1 MKRLYQKIY
10 LAILG
15 SLLLVVLVAGA
26 VWQFGAGRP
35 AGEVLD
41 LAGDIAMAA
50 LPPADAPRADQKQAV
65 DSLSR
70 RLGADM
76 ALYDRSRQLVA
87 AAGEPLPAPSRRDA
101 GGWTYG
107 HGRPAWTVA
116 LGDGRWLVVGVGAGH
131 RNPVLG
137 LVLFLGIVAV
147 AVGIAAYPIARGL
160 TRRLER
166 LKTGVETLGAGD
178 LAARVKVEGR
188 DEVAHLAESFNQAA
202 ARIEELVGAH
212 RMMLANASHELRTPL
227 SRIRLGLDILDKR
240 PDPRLKAELRADIAE
255 LDRLIDE
262 ILLASRLDASPT
274 LATVEEVDL
283 QAVCAEEC
291 ARCADCE
298 LVGDAVSLEGD
309 PRLLHRL
316 VRNLLENAER
326 HGRPPI
332 QVVLKRDG
340 ATASLAVLDH
350 GDGVPESEREK
361 VFAPFYRLGG
371 EPPGAGL
378 GLSLVRQ
385 IARLHGGDAEVWQEA
400 ARGLNGFR
408 VVFPMP
414 AAYERG

>member
-1 MKRLYQKIY
+1 MRRLYRKVY

-15 SLLLVVLVAGA
+15 SLLLVVLVAGT
-26 VWQFGAGRP
+26 VWQLGGGRP
-35 AGEVLD
+35 AAEALD
-41 LAGDIAMAA
+41 LAGQIATAA
-50 LPPADAPRADQKQAV
+50 LPPADAPQAAEQQAV
-65 DSLSR
+65 DALAQ
-70 RLGADM
+70 RLGIDM
-76 ALYDRSRQLVA
+76 ALYDPARQLIA
-87 AAGEPLPAPSRRDA
+87 SAGEPLPSPSRRSE

-107 HGRPAWTVA
+107 YGRPAWTFA
-116 LGDGRWLVVGVGAGH
+116 LSDGRWLVVGVGAGH

-147 AVGIAAYPIARGL
+147 AVGISAYPVARGL

-166 LKTGVETLGAGD
+166 LQTGVETLGAGD

-188 DEVAHLAESFNQAA
+188 DEVAHLAEAFNQAA

-227 SRIRLGLDILDKR
+227 SRIRLGLDLLEER
-240 PDPRLKAELRADIAE
+240 PDPKLKADLKADITE
-255 LDRLIDE
+255 LDGLIDE
-262 ILLASRLDASPT
+262 ILLASRLDASPA

-291 ARCADCE
+291 ARFEDCE
-298 LVGDAVSLEGD
+298 LVGDAVVLDGD
-309 PRLLHRL
+309 PRLLHHL

-326 HGRPPI
+326 HGRPPVK
-332 QVVLKRDG
+332 VVLKRTG

-350 GDGVPESEREK
+350 GDGVPESEGEN

-371 EPPGAGL
+371 ERPGAGL

-385 IARLHGGDAEVWQEA
+385 IARLHGGDAEVWRDTA
-400 ARGLNGFR
+400 LGLNGFR

-414 AAYERG
+414 ASSP